1 MTDFQVEPNHFYSQ
15 EYDNKIRFISYWH
28 QIDEV
33 LSLHPEEI
41 LEIGVGNKFFT
52 KYLKDRGLRVTTLDL
67 DSRLDPD
74 VLANV
79 LEIPFLDD
87 CFEVITC
94 FELLEHLP
102 YTSFLLAL
110 KELNRVAKSNVILS
124 LPDVTTVYR
133 VYIELPRIRPIKIMI
148 RHPIPRPSV
157 HRYDGQHHWEI
168 GKRNFPLKKI
178 ENEIISSGFKIIKTY
193 RIFEYPYHRFFLL
206 SCL

>member
-1 MTDFQVEPNHFYSQ
+1 MTDFQVEPNHFYSR

-79 LEIPFLDD
+79 LAIPFLDD
-87 CFEVITC
+87 SFEMVTC

-102 YTSFLLAL
+102 YTSFLLVL

-148 RHPIPRPSV
+148 RHPIPRPSI
-157 HRYDGQHHWEI
+157 HCYDGQHYWEI
-168 GKRNFPLKKI
+168 GKKNFPLKKI
-178 ENEIISSGFKIIKTY
+178 ENEIILSGFKIIKTY